1 MATTFVIACPECEK
15 QIKVSE
21 AVVGKKIRCKECGQV
36 FPVKAPQAAP
46 PKADA
51 PAKPPEK
58 KKDAKQTNAEL
69 NAEDD
74 DGKNPYALAKD
85 DDHVPRCP
93 HCVKELESPDDT
105 ICLNCGYNLVTRE
118 RAATKTV
125 YEPTGQEKFQWL
137 LPGILCAVGIVILI
151 VASILLMFKTG
162 AIIKDSF
169 LYDDESQKY
178 MVKPGC
184 FMLCNGMMTAFICY
198 HLGRFAYRRLV
209 LNNRPPER
217 EIQKDDENFEDEDD
231 D

>member
-15 QIKVSE
+15 QIKVSD

-36 FPVKAPQAAP
+36 FPVKAPKSGP

-58 KKDAKQTNAEL
+58 QKDEKKTAAEL
-69 NAEDD
+69 DAEDD

-85 DDHVPRCP
+85 DDHVARCP
-93 HCVKELESPDDT
+93 HCVKPLESPDDAV
-105 ICLNCGYNLVTRE
+105 CLHCGYNLRTRE
-118 RAATKTV
+118 RAAVKVV

-151 VASILLMFKTG
+151 VVSIILMFKTG
-162 AIIKDSF
+162 AMLKDSF
-169 LYDDESQKY
+169 LYDDENQKY

-184 FMLCNGMMTAFICY
+184 FMLFNGMVTAFICY

-209 LNNRPPER
+209 LDSRPLER
-217 EIQKDDENFEDEDD
+217 EVRADDEDVADEDD
-231 D
+231 